1 MYFSIYTSYLPPW
14 LLFLLIFGGV
24 VGLSCLGLLLHR
36 RSRRQFECRILTE
49 QEKKLLEA
57 AEQDRAKVTQVGSA
71 SIGLLIAILLGL
83 MVANTLTK
91 FNSADMTVV
100 NEASAVMAAARN
112 STALP
117 EPLRSDVQRQL
128 ILYCQLVLTNDW
140 SIMGVGH
147 QDTQKPLPASSTLS
161 KLWINDGKKIAQA
174 PLGDLLLGN
183 LNEISNQ
190 RGQRFAISRE
200 GLPDSLWFLFAAGT
214 VALVYL
220 GILERLSSAKEH
232 VHLIVILSTPM
243 GIFLW
248 LLAELDNPFGGS
260 FPVSPSPFQHA
271 LQVLHALAH

>member
-1 MYFSIYTSYLPPW
+1 MYFSVFTSYLPPW

-36 RSRRQFECRILTE
+36 SSSRQFECKVLNE
-49 QEKKLLEA
+49 KEKKQLEA
-57 AEQDRAKVTQVGSA
+57 VEQDRAKVTQVGST

-91 FNSADMTVV
+91 FSSADMTVV

-117 EPLRSDVQRQL
+117 EPLRNDVQRRL
-128 ILYCQLVLTNDW
+128 TLYCQQVLTSDW
-140 SIMGVGH
+140 SIMSVGH

-161 KLWINDGKKIAQA
+161 KLWIDDGKEIAQA
-174 PLGDLLLGN
+174 PLGDKLLDN
-183 LNEISNQ
+183 LNEINNQ

-200 GLPDSLWFLFAAGT
+200 GLPDSLWLLFAAGT

-220 GILERLSSAKEH
+220 GILERLSSVKEH
-232 VHLIVILSTPM
+232 LRLIIILSAPM

-260 FPVSPSPFQHA
+260 FPVSASPFQHA
-271 LQVLHALAH
+271 LQVLHVLAH